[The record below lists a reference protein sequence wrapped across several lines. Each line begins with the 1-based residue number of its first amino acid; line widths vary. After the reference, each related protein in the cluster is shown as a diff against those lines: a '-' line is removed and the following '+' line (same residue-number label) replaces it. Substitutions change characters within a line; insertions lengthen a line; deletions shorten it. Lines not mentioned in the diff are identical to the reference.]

1 MTASKRGWLAALVL
15 VTAATL
21 PAVAFAEPSAADKE
35 TARSLM
41 SKGRDQT
48 DKNDLKGALESFA
61 AADAIMH
68 VPSTGFAVAKTQAQL
83 GLLVEARETALQVSR
98 IPSTPNEPAPFVEA
112 RTKARALSDELE
124 TRIPALQIM
133 LKSVP
138 AGATPTVT
146 VDGAALPAA
155 ALSVPRKLN
164 PGHHVVV
171 ARAASSEGKTEV
183 DVKEHETRIIDVEL
197 VAGAVATAPAGD
209 GNGSS
214 TVTPPPIEPDHR
226 SKIPVLAYAGFGVGI
241 AGVVVGSITGIVSMS
256 KTSSLKDQCP
266 NGKCPP
272 SVYDSSSFQS
282 DLSSAKT
289 MGTVSTISFIVGG
302 VGIGVGVVA
311 LFLPSSASA
320 SATTAANKSAKM
332 ERQSPRVSPF
342 IGVGS
347 AGLVGTF

>member
-1 MTASKRGWLAALVL
+1 MTVSRRGWLAALVL
-15 VTAATL
+15 ATAVSL

-48 DKNDLKGALESFA
+48 DKNDLKGALESFS

-98 IPSTPNEPAPFVEA
+98 IPPAPNEPAPFVEA
-112 RTKARALSDELE
+112 RAKAQSLSDELA

-155 ALSVPRKLN
+155 ALSLPRKLN

-197 VAGAVATAPAGD
+197 VAGAMATAPAGT
-209 GNGSS
+209 GNG

-226 SKIPVLAYAGFGVGI
+226 SKIPVLAYAGFGVGL
-241 AGVVVGSITGIVSMS
+241 AGVVVGSITGIISMS

-320 SATTAANKSAKM
+320 SASTAANKSAKM

-342 IGVGS
+342 VGVGS